1 MIREYGSEFQLDAEA
16 LDERPRTAQ
25 FEFENGQTR
34 FFRAGRDVLRYL
46 AIKERDNCGGVALL
60 PGFVVIQ

>member
-16 LDERPRTAQ
+16 LDDRPRIAQ

-34 FFRAGRDVLRYL
+34 FFRAGRDALRYL
-46 AIKERDNCGGVALL
+46 AIKECDNCGGVALL
-60 PGFVVIQ
+60 PHFVVIQ